1 MVKAGAVLLVLGAG
15 ALVGYVLYTVL
26 RLLYTTE
33 NVPLVVQVAVPAVL
47 LGLVLVVAA
56 VIRDRIRARRRED
69 LQEVEF

>member
-1 MVKAGAVLLVLGAG
+1 MVKVGAVLLVLGAG

-26 RLLYTTE
+26 RLLYTSE